1 MPQSLTRHTSL
12 AAMLVAALII
22 VAALVNQYVL
32 AVQNREYAE
41 IESQVN
47 FKSYHYAV
55 ANQMGIY
62 RSLVNRLA
70 RRADVQDLLAFAD
83 SQQAFLWASDYR
95 KLLPDAIGL
104 ALVRADGT
112 VLGDPVSLFLGPACV
127 RDIEQ
132 LVVTDFTDLA
142 SVHRDNPELAHFD
155 LMAPVHD
162 AEGQLLGYLFVSFS
176 LEVLAEF
183 ADNIIRDGHRMTL
196 HDQNGQL
203 IVAVNHLAGVEASM
217 AVSGALPDTQWTLTL
232 ESHGIDLGA
241 SFAVLNITA
250 VLLAVLVAGAIIL
263 LARSVSKRVLAELR
277 EIQRALTGIAE
288 DQTGEPRIAAGF
300 VETRAMVEAIG
311 EISNRIQ
318 KQKCALARLSDTD
331 ELTGLLNRRRFRREL
346 DELWQMCLQGH
357 KVCLL
362 CIDVDGFKQINDG
375 FGHHVGD
382 QVLISLGSCIQGCLR
397 QGDIAA
403 RIGGDEFIVL
413 IADTGTDNCATLFER
428 ISACF
433 GASQHSVVGDGNE
446 PCSLS
451 AGLVNLDPTIDS
463 GPGSALKRA
472 DAALYRAKRSGKNR
486 LCLASRAEPLNAV
499 APAARPG

>member
-1 MPQSLTRHTSL
+1 MPQSLNRQTSL

-32 AVQNREYAE
+32 AIQNREYAE

-132 LVVTDFTDLA
+132 LVATDFTDLA
-142 SVHRDNPELAHFD
+142 SVHRDNPDLAHFD
-155 LMAPVHD
+155 LMAPVND

-183 ADNIIRDGHRMTL
+183 ADNIIRDGHRVML

-203 IVAVNHLAGVEASM
+203 IVAVNHLVGVEASM
-217 AVSGALPDTQWTLTL
+217 AVSGVLPDTQWTLTL
-232 ESHGIDLGA
+232 ESHGFDLGA

-250 VLLAVLVAGAIIL
+250 VLLAVLVAGAIVL
-263 LARSVSKRVLAELR
+263 LARSVSRRVLAELR
-277 EIQRALTGIAE
+277 EIQRALTCIAE

-300 VETRAMVEAIG
+300 VETRTMVEAIG

-346 DELWQMCLQGH
+346 DELWQMCLQGRE
-357 KVCLL
+357 VCLL
-362 CIDVDGFKQINDG
+362 CID
-375 FGHHVGD
+375 GHHVGD
-382 QVLISLGSCIQGCLR
+382 QVLTSLGSCIQNCLR

-486 LCLASRAEPLNAV
+486 LCLASLAEPQNAV